1 MAKRLARFGLLVA
14 LCFVFSYL
22 EFLLP
27 LPFGV
32 PGMKLGLSNLVV
44 LVALYSGGPLT
55 AGAVS
60 LVRILLNGFTFGT
73 PLGMLYSIAGGVLSF
88 LSMWLLY
95 KIRHFSPVGVS
106 ILGGILHNIGQLS
119 MAFALLG
126 VAGLIYYAPILLI
139 SGAVAGFLVGL
150 VASAVLPRLKGVW
163 GRMG

>member
-1 MAKRLARFGLLVA
+1 MVKRLARFGLLVA

-44 LVALYSGGPLT
+44 LIALYSGGPLT

-88 LSMWLLY
+88 LGMWLLY

-119 MAFALLG
+119 VAFVLLG

>member
-1 MAKRLARFGLLVA
+1 MVKRLARFGLLVA

-88 LSMWLLY
+88 LGMWLLY
-95 KIRHFSPVGVS
+95 KIRQFSPVGVS

-126 VAGLIYYAPILLI
+126 GI
-139 SGAVAGFLVGL
+139 SGY
-150 VASAVLPRLKGVW
+150 VLDEQRP
-163 GRMG
+163 

>member
-55 AGAVS
+55 AHMS
-60 LVRILLNGFTFGT
+60 TWI
-73 PLGMLYSIAGGVLSF
+73 
-88 LSMWLLY
+88 
-95 KIRHFSPVGVS
+95 
-106 ILGGILHNIGQLS
+106 
-119 MAFALLG
+119 
-126 VAGLIYYAPILLI
+126 
-139 SGAVAGFLVGL
+139 
-150 VASAVLPRLKGVW
+150 
-163 GRMG
+163 